1 MMRLDKLPNAKPG
14 EKTILF
20 LRRHWF
26 IPLRIV
32 LILLVL
38 LVVPIVGYFI
48 IMAEMPWVLEHNI
61 VTPLQVLGVSLYYL
75 IIWVYSFSEFIDY
88 YLDIWIVTNE
98 RIINIEQLGLF
109 ARTASELNLTAVQDV
124 TSDVRGITHTFFD
137 YGIVHVQTAA
147 ETTRFIFKQVPH
159 PEIIKRQIIQL
170 SDQSRA
176 KQREAAA
183 EKIGQASPEIKKIE
197 I

>member
-26 IPLRIV
+26 VPLKIFLTLIFLMLIPIAV
-32 LILLVL
+32 
-38 LVVPIVGYFI
+38 YI
-48 IMAEMPWVLEHNI
+48 IFSREMPWMLNHSV
-61 VTPLQVLGVSLYYL
+61 VTPLLAIAASLFYL
-75 IIWVYSFSEFIDY
+75 AIWIYSFSEFIDY

-124 TSDVRGITHTFFD
+124 TSDVRGIIQTIFD
-137 YGIVHVQTAA
+137 FGTVHVQTAA
-147 ETTRFIFKQVPH
+147 ETTRFVFKQVEQ

-170 SDQSRA
+170 SDQARA
-176 KQREAAA
+176 KQKQAPTNDKPTSI
-183 EKIGQASPEIKKIE
+183 KI
-197 I
+197 